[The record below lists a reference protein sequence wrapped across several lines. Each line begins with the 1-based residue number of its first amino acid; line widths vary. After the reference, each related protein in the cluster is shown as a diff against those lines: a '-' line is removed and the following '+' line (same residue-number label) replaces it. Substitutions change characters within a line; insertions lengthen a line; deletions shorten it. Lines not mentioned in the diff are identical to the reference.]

1 MRFLWQASGFALVV
15 LLAAGTNVKAQSTA
29 GETQS
34 CTNASLVGPYGY
46 LLQGN
51 LIQQGGIVP
60 YADMGSLTA
69 DGKGNFSGTGTESFA
84 GTIEQGTSITGTY
97 IVNSD
102 CTGSVSLAYGGQV
115 NITFHFNLV
124 ILNNGQDIRLMQ
136 TDSGSIVSGV
146 AHLQESNCVLESING
161 PYALTIT
168 GAFIDNNGN
177 VNPYSNS
184 GKITFNGT
192 GSFSLSSEV
201 SDVGTV
207 GSLSVSGTYATHSNC
222 TGTATYTDPNLG
234 TTLAMNLAVVNG
246 GQEILF
252 IDTDNVT
259 IFSGTATA
267 LGDVGASGTMAH
279 LASGAGW
286 LTTFTLTNTGT
297 TEANIQLSFFDDNGD
312 PVELP
317 LAFADSNETITTATV
332 SETIAAGATLVIATN
347 AKSTAPLVTGSAE
360 LTSQGGNTS
369 GFAVFHYTPNAQEAV
384 VPLETR
390 NATGYVL
397 AFDNTNGLSTGL
409 ALSNIS
415 NQTIKVRMIVR
426 DDTGAQLGT
435 ATINLAAH
443 GHTSFL
449 LATSYGFAKNKR
461 GTVEFDAPSNG
472 QISALG
478 IRSAPTGSFTT
489 VPALVK

>member
-1 MRFLWQASGFALVV
+1 MRSLWQASVFALVV
-15 LLAAGTNVKAQSTA
+15 LLAAGTIGKAQSTA

-34 CTNASLVGPYGY
+34 CTNATLTGPYGY

-51 LIQQGGIVP
+51 LIEQGSLSP
-60 YADMGSLTA
+60 YADMGTLTA

-84 GTIEQGTSITGTY
+84 GQIEQGTSLTGTY
-97 IVNSD
+97 IVNTD
-102 CTGSVSLAYGGQV
+102 CTGSASLTYGNG
-115 NITFHFNLV
+115 IGSFHFNLV
-124 ILNNGQDIRLMQ
+124 VLNNGQDIRFMQ
-136 TDSGSIVSGV
+136 TDSGSIVSGG
-146 AHLQESNCVLESING
+146 ARQQATNCVLESLNG
-161 PYALTIT
+161 AYAYTIT
-168 GAFIDNNGN
+168 GAFIDTNGN
-177 VNPYSNS
+177 SNPYTDS

-192 GSFSLSSEV
+192 GSFSLGGEI

-207 GSLSVSGTYATHSNC
+207 ASLSVSGSYATHSNC
-222 TGTATYTDPNLG
+222 TGTATFTDPNLG
-234 TTLAMNLAVVNG
+234 ALSMNLTVVNG
-246 GQEILF
+246 GVRF
-252 IDTDNVT
+252 IDTDSGT

-267 LGDVGASGTMAH
+267 LGDTGASGTMAH

-312 PVELP
+312 AVALP
-317 LAFADSNETITTATV
+317 LTFEDSGAKTTTANV
-332 SETIAAGATLVIATN
+332 SETIAPGATLVIATN
-347 AKSTAPLVTGSAE
+347 ANSNAALVQGSAE

-369 GFAVFHYTPNAQEAV
+369 GFAVFHYNPNAQEAV

-390 NATGYVL
+390 NAAAYVL
-397 AFDNTNGLSTGL
+397 AFDNTNGLTTGL
-409 ALSNIS
+409 ALANIS
-415 NQTIKVRMIVR
+415 NQSVKVSMIVR

-435 ATINLAAH
+435 APIDLAAH

-449 LATSYGFAKNKR
+449 LANNYPFAKDKR

-489 VPALVK
+489 IPALVK